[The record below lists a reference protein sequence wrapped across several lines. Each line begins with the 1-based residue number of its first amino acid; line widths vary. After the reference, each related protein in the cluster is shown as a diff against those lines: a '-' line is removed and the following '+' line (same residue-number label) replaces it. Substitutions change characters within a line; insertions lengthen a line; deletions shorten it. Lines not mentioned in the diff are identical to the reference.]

1 MTTKILTSDQRDA
14 LQEVTNIAMG
24 QAGASLAQVLG
35 EFVQLSVPQI
45 NIIELEEI
53 NQALAMLVG
62 ATTVVSAVRQAFTGA
77 VRGEAV
83 AIFDQEGC
91 IELAELMGYEGVL
104 TPQAEQELMLDVA
117 NVLIGAC
124 IKGVTKLLHTEVTFS
139 PPSVMAKN
147 MPIGQL
153 MHPST
158 MEWKLALVTEVNFA
172 LERGRFTCHLTQ
184 FWPEA
189 SIATLAEALDKFIE
203 SF

>member
-1 MTTKILTSDQRDA
+1 MTKKILTSDQRDA

-45 NIIELEEI
+45 NVIELEEI

-77 VRGEAV
+77 LRGEAV

-91 IELAELMGYEGVL
+91 IELAELMGYEKEL
-104 TPQAEQELMLDVA
+104 TPKAEQELMLDVA

-124 IKGVTKLLHTEVTFS
+124 IKGITKLLQTDITFS

-172 LERGRFTCHLTQ
+172 LEKGRFTCHLTQ
-184 FWPEA
+184 FWPES
-189 SIATLAEALDKFIE
+189 SIVSLAEALDKFIE